1 MHTILFLEPGHFHAA
16 LTLRTANPRIDP
28 TIHLYARPGPDR
40 DAFMALV
47 RSFNARDDQPTGW
60 NVRTHEAAD
69 PERALIEERRG
80 DIVVLAGRNQPKLG
94 TIARLHAA
102 GLHVLADKPW
112 LTEGTALP
120 DLEQATA
127 GWPLAMDI
135 MTFRHEAIARLTQ
148 KIATDPQLVGAL
160 EGHADEPAIDIQSVH
175 HLLKVVN
182 GAPLRRPSWYYDTR
196 IQGDGLVDIQSHMVD
211 QAQWILGDGPGFLFE
226 RDYEFDDA
234 RRWSTP
240 VPRGLF
246 HASTGLDEFPEA
258 LEPRVD
264 GGVLHLACNGEIR
277 YRLRGVTVRQRAEW
291 GQREPDGG
299 GDAHR
304 TTVRGERAAIIARRG
319 PETGFRGE
327 LHVTPREPEP
337 GFETRLSERLAAWEA
352 GMPGLT
358 HRPSALGH
366 EVVVPAALHTPH
378 EAHFA
383 MVLNDFL
390 DLLDAGEWPALL
402 AARIRARYTVL
413 ARARERCNQ
422 ARPMLTR
429 T

>member
-1 MHTILFLEPGHFHAA
+1 MT
-16 LTLRTANPRIDP
+16 NPRIDP
-28 TIHLYARPGPDR
+28 AIHLYARPGPER

-47 RSFNARDDQPTGW
+47 RSFNARGDRPTDW
-60 NVRTHEAAD
+60 NIRTHESAD
-69 PERALIEERRG
+69 PERALVEERRG
-80 DIVVLAGRNQPKLG
+80 DIVVLAGRNRPKLG

-112 LTEGTALP
+112 LTEATALP

-135 MTFRHEAIARLTQ
+135 MTFRHEAVARLTQ
-148 KIATDPQLVGAL
+148 KVAADPELFGAL
-160 EGHADEPAIDIQSVH
+160 GGQADEPAIDIQSVH

-211 QAQWILGDGPGFLFE
+211 QAQWILGDGPGLVFE
-226 RDYEFDDA
+226 RDYELEDA
-234 RRWSTP
+234 HRWSTP
-240 VPRGLF
+240 VPRELF
-246 HASTGLDEFPEA
+246 HASTGLDEFPET
-258 LEPRVD
+258 LEPHMD
-264 GGVLHLACNGEIR
+264 AGVLHLACNGEIR
-277 YRLRGVTVRQRAEW
+277 YRLRGVPVRQRAEW
-291 GQREPDGG
+291 GQREPAGG

-304 TTVRGERAAIIARRG
+304 TTVRGEHATVTARRG

-327 LHVTPREPEP
+327 VHVAPRDPGP

-352 GMPGLT
+352 EMPGLS
-358 HRPSALGH
+358 HRPSILGH
-366 EVVVPAALHTPH
+366 EIVIPAALHTPH

-390 DLLDAGEWPALL
+390 DLLDADEWPAAL

-413 ARARERCNQ
+413 ARARERCTQ
-422 ARPMLTR
+422 VRG
-429 T
+429 